1 MAKAKRQEMKTKFK
15 RIRKGLYIS
24 TDGKWTIEQP
34 GPNWSFRL
42 YLTDD
47 SAKTIVVS
55 DRLLCE
61 VKRLATLQA

>member
-1 MAKAKRQEMKTKFK
+1 MKFK
-15 RIRKGLYIS
+15 RIRKGLYVS

-47 SAKTIVVS
+47 ASKTIVET

-61 VKRLATLQA
+61 VKRLAASRA